1 MKKIL
6 AFAGSNS
13 STSIN
18 HELLLCASRK
28 ITRHHVKV
36 VHLTNYPL
44 PMFGEDLE
52 REVGYS
58 ETLKS
63 LLEVFGGANA
73 LLISVNEHN
82 GTVSAYFKNVLDWL
96 SRIDYTFLEGKKVF
110 LMSTSNGKRGA
121 MGAQEYTASV
131 LPRFGA
137 SEILRFTLPS
147 FSENF
152 KEGVITHS
160 ELNEALESKISQ
172 FEASL

>member
-18 HELLLCASRK
+18 HQLVLCAAQK
-28 ITRHHVKV
+28 IRHHQVEV
-36 VHLTNYPL
+36 IQLTNYPL

-52 REVGYS
+52 REEGYS
-58 ETLKS
+58 ETLKK
-63 LLEVFGGANA
+63 LLEVFKDADA
-73 LLISVNEHN
+73 FLISVNEHN

-96 SRIDYTFLEGKKVF
+96 SRIEYKFLEGKKVF

-121 MGAQEYTASV
+121 LSSQEYTAGV

-137 SEILRFTLPS
+137 AEIMRFTLPS

-152 KEGVITHS
+152 KEGVVIHS
-160 ELNEALESKISQ
+160 ELNAELESKLSQ

>member
-1 MKKIL
+1 MKKII

-18 HELLLCASRK
+18 HELVLNASKK
-28 ITRHHVKV
+28 IKNNNVEVIK
-36 VHLTNYPL
+36 LTSYPL
-44 PMFGEDLE
+44 PMFGEDIE
-52 REVGYS
+52 RKEGYS
-58 ETLKS
+58 ETLKN
-63 LLEVFGGANA
+63 LLSVINKADA

-82 GTVSAYFKNVLDWL
+82 GTVSAFFKNVLDWL
-96 SRIDYTFLEGKKVF
+96 SRIEYKFLGEKKVF

-121 MGAQEYTASV
+121 LSSQEYTAGV

-137 SEILRFTLPS
+137 GEITRFTLPS

-152 KEGVITHS
+152 KNGKITNS
-160 ELNEALESKISQ
+160 ELYSELESKLSQ